1 MKKSHE
7 NYSARTFYPYE
18 DYFHPYQHELQLLTG
33 NHPRCTYILCKDR
46 QPSTLLSLNTII
58 ISLLSIESCLN
69 VFEIQSRNSY
79 IRYQYML
86 LRWNFLSCAFFHT
99 YFLKVY
105 KNLLIYISIPIIKIK
120 IHARVKII
128 IAICHK
134 WIFTCYLSIWNI
146 QRNGTGPTRIASRGR
161 WTTKYTITSRNAGE
175 NIFPSLH
182 IIIAMS
188 FFICFNIFSFNILQY
203 NSLKNKLSSINALQT
218 SFCKYLHI
226 ANCSNR
232 YKKMGIMAIH
242 ALYLAI
248 IDVYTQRNVWCDAI

>member
-1 MKKSHE
+1 M
-7 NYSARTFYPYE
+7 
-18 DYFHPYQHELQLLTG
+18 ELFK
-33 NHPRCTYILCKDR
+33 LC
-46 QPSTLLSLNTII
+46 
-58 ISLLSIESCLN
+58 
-69 VFEIQSRNSY
+69 
-79 IRYQYML
+79 
-86 LRWNFLSCAFFHT
+86 FFHT

-105 KNLLIYISIPIIKIK
+105 KNLLIDISIPIIKIK
-120 IHARVKII
+120 MHARVKII

-226 ANCSNR
+226 ADCSNH
-232 YKKMGIMAIH
+232 YKKEWQSWLFMLCILQSLMFTHNEMFDVMPSRNLVTSTIH
-242 ALYLAI
+242 ISSFFHLQTMYSKHVGPHLSPFKIRCNSFIIPISFKSMQALLLSFAFPWYSSLNLI
-248 IDVYTQRNVWCDAI
+248 Y